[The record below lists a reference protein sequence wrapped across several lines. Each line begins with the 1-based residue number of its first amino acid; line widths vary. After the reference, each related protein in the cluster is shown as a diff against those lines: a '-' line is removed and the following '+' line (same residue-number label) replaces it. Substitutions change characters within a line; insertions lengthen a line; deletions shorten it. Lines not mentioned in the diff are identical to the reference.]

1 MAQVSGPLGNETFTT
16 DEWRE
21 TVGDEPGIKG
31 DLNGSSYSIT
41 LANNSDVASIG
52 SASQD
57 SIAVVAGVRHRIP
70 AGQAEGITIPAP
82 TSAART
88 DLIVLRYDPAWDA
101 KPLGPVRLARIAG
114 TEGSGAPAWDS
125 TPPGVEDLPLWEVTR
140 QPGQALSQATTQ
152 ERRTWTGPNLF
163 VSQSDTKY
171 LPVTPPLGT
180 RVQLGSGPNARHFA
194 RISDDQESV
203 VWGEVGA
210 PGTLQTP
217 ELNGLWS
224 DDPLDPLR
232 FYNRGGEYVLQG
244 AIRSRNTGAIGTAE
258 APLGSIPALAAPA
271 TRRIFPATLT
281 SGSRW
286 AGGNVVVN
294 TDGSM
299 SFNSYQDIPTM
310 AASSFILAVG
320 TCVWR
325 AKG

>member
-1 MAQVSGPLGNETFTT
+1 MAQTSGPLTNQTFT
-16 DEWRE
+16 DAQWRAI
-21 TVGDEPGIKG
+21 VGAEPGITG
-31 DLNGSSYSIT
+31 DLNGSSYAIT
-41 LANNSDVASIG
+41 LATNSDVASIG
-52 SASQD
+52 STSQD
-57 SIAVVAGVRHRIP
+57 SNAAVGGFGHTIPTNQSEGV
-70 AGQAEGITIPAP
+70 TIPAA

-88 DLIVLRYDPAWDA
+88 DLVVLRYDPTWGAVA
-101 KPLGPVRLARIAG
+101 PGPVRLFRVAG
-114 TEGSGAPAWDS
+114 TEGAGVPAWDS

-140 QPGQALSQATTQ
+140 QPNQALSQATTQ
-152 ERRTWTGPNLF
+152 DRRTWTGPNLF

-210 PGTLQTP
+210 PGALQTP

-244 AIRSRNTGAIGTAE
+244 AIRSRNTGAIGTTE